1 MPEQIV
7 ETVNAIPQEWIF
19 EGIVDI
25 SVAPTEYVTPLP
37 VVEFTTPAPSVTLV
51 TPSEPLSPFP
61 HETAEVV
68 QVMPHERL
76 LPIEHSASAPSVI
89 NVTPSEQ
96 FCSVAS
102 RGS

>member
-1 MPEQIV
+1 MRSHK
-7 ETVNAIPQEWIF
+7 EWIF
-19 EGIVDI
+19 EDIVDI
-25 SVAPTEYVTPLP
+25 SVDPTEYVTPLP

-76 LPIEHSASAPSVI
+76 LQRTDVLAIEHSASAPSVI

-102 RGS
+102 RDS